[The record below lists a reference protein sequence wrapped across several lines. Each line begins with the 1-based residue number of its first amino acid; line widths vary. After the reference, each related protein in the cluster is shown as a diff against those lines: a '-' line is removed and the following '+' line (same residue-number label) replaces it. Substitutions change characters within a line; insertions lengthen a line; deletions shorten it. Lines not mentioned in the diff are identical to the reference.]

1 MLNMKGDYLNRPE
14 LHEKSLGV
22 YLPSRLTLYALH
34 VSVQPYCRVYVRD
47 KIEKLTVLRQ
57 GNGCYLL
64 DVQAKLMITSL

>member
-1 MLNMKGDYLNRPE
+1 MLNTKGDYLNRPE

-47 KIEKLTVLRQ
+47 KIEKLTVLR
-57 GNGCYLL
+57 
-64 DVQAKLMITSL
+64 